1 MEGEGVKT
9 IAAQPEPDTD
19 QEPEPDRGPSSP
31 ISLMLPS
38 ADAAAQS
45 TPTRF

>member
-1 MEGEGVKT
+1 MKT
-9 IAAQPEPDTD
+9 IAAQADTD
-19 QEPEPDRGPSSP
+19 QEPDPGRDPSSS

-38 ADAAAQS
+38 ADDAAAQS